1 MSTVPSTYV
10 RSRLA
15 LMTPAAEGVAQ
26 LICTHRAAG
35 AGYPELLRLLHQIIR
50 SSVPLL
56 EAVGERAAGLAG
68 DDEVARGLVP
78 YLREHAA
85 EEAHHD
91 EWLLGDYAAL
101 GLDPAD
107 VLRRPPSP
115 SAAAVV
121 GPIYYWCLNFH
132 PVAILG
138 YLAVMEGNPPSPALL
153 EELQGRSGH
162 PYRAFHTLRHHA
174 AVDPRH
180 GDELWELMD
189 ALPLEHAQVEFVAT
203 VAMHTLD
210 RLVHAQLELLD
221 QLDELLRAPA

>member
-1 MSTVPSTYV
+1 MSTAPSSYV

-15 LMTPAAEGVAQ
+15 LMTPGAEGVAQ
-26 LICTHRAAG
+26 LLCTHPAAG
-35 AGYPELLRLLHQIIR
+35 AGYPELLRLIHQIIR

-56 EAVGERAAGLAG
+56 GTVGQRAAELAGIDAVAAGLVG
-68 DDEVARGLVP
+68 
-78 YLREHAA
+78 YLREHAV

-115 SAAAVV
+115 AAAAVV
-121 GPIYYWCLNFH
+121 GPVYYWCLNFH

-138 YLAVMEGNPPSPALL
+138 YLAVMEGNPPSLALL
-153 EELQGRSGH
+153 EELQTRSGH
-162 PYRAFHTLRHHA
+162 PHRAFHTLRHHA

-180 GDELWELMD
+180 GAELWELID
-189 ALPLEHAQVEFVAT
+189 ALPLDDGQVEFVAT
-203 VAMHTLD
+203 VAMSSLD

-221 QLDELLRAPA
+221 SLDDLARATA